1 MQKRYSRDNDCE
13 SHEPVLSV
21 GVKLVASSAAVTWG
35 GRLSSA
41 RRHRAGFRD
50 YLTPLSILV
59 SARTANT
66 TFVPNVYSR
75 YEFVRLSTSLFS

>member
-1 MQKRYSRDNDCE
+1 MQKRYCRDSDCG
-13 SHEPVLSV
+13 SYGPVLSV
-21 GVKLVASSAAVTWG
+21 GVKLVASSAAVRWG
-35 GRLSSA
+35 GRLSSG

-66 TFVPNVYSR
+66 TFMPNVYSR
-75 YEFVRLSTSLFS
+75 YELV

>member
-1 MQKRYSRDNDCE
+1 MQKRYCRDSDCG
-13 SHEPVLSV
+13 SHGPVLWV
-21 GVKLVASSAAVTWG
+21 GVKLVASSEAVRWA
-35 GRLSSA
+35 GRLSSG

-66 TFVPNVYSR
+66 TFMP
-75 YEFVRLSTSLFS
+75 